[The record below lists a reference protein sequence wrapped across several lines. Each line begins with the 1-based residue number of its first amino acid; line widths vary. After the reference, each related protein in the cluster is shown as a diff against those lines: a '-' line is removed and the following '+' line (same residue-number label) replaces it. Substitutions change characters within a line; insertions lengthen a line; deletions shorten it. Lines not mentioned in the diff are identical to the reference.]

1 MSIVQYQIEQNF
13 FTQVSKL
20 MQMLNEG
27 NIAPNYSKE
36 YSFKERFKA
45 ELKGGPE
52 KEVELAVKQ
61 VKSDLNVLML
71 SFPSFTYKV
80 DPNLK
85 DNNLTHAIAKVLQ
98 MAEYIID
105 TSSFKDYKKLNKSC
119 QNLIR
124 IQPVFFMPNP
134 ESEVVAENN

>member
-71 SFPSFTYKV
+71 SFPSFTYKTN
-80 DPNLK
+80 PNLK
-85 DNNLTHAIAKVLQ
+85 DNNLTHAIVKVLQ
-98 MAEYIID
+98 MAEEIID
-105 TSSFKDYKKLNKSC
+105 TSSFKDYKKLTKSC

-134 ESEVVAENN
+134 EPDIVAENN